1 MAEKRSM
8 FVLATPD
15 YQPELCEIT
24 FPYLKRYADKIKA
37 DFYRIEKRKF
47 PDFPITYERMQ
58 IHELGLGSERVL
70 CIDPDIL
77 IHPDMTDFTT
87 WFPKDHVGNWFFF
100 DIRQHFNV
108 AEDSVFARDGR
119 YYGIVDCLVV
129 TSDLNHDLWRPL
141 PGPFSSYEPLIKD
154 KQILERVSEYAISEN
169 LARERYAIRGVVDNG
184 KRLHHICCSSEKN
197 GDPVDLALQ
206 KLGEWGLR

>member
-1 MAEKRSM
+1 M

-37 DFYRIEKRKF
+37 DLYRIEKRRF

-58 IHELGLGSERVL
+58 IHELGQGSEWVF

-77 IHPDMTDFTT
+77 IHPDTTDFTT
-87 WFPKDHVGNWFFF
+87 WFPKDHVGNWYFF
-100 DIRQHFNV
+100 DIRQHFDVN
-108 AEDSVFARDGR
+108 ENSSFGKDGR

-129 TSDLNHDLWRPL
+129 SSHLTHELWKPL
-141 PGPFSSYEPLIKD
+141 PDRFSAYEPIIKD
-154 KQILERVSEYAISEN
+154 KGVLERISEYAISEN
-169 LARERYAIRGVVDNG
+169 LAREGYKIRGVVDNG
-184 KRLHHICCSSEKN
+184 KRLYHIGCSSETVGN
-197 GDPVDLALQ
+197 PADLALQ
-206 KLGEWGLR
+206 KLTEWGLR